1 MNKIMLSEPFLG
13 KSEIDAVTKSIKDN
27 WVSTAGKNISVF
39 EDKISNYTKSKYCI
53 ACNSGTS
60 ALHIA
65 LKVIGI
71 KKNDEV
77 LAPSI
82 TFIATIN
89 SIKYNNAHPI
99 FMDVDNF
106 YNIDE
111 EKTIEFLKYNTFSKN
126 GKCYN
131 SKTKRVIKAII
142 VAHIWGGGAKI
153 KKLLNEC
160 KKKKIRIIEDAAE
173 GLSTFYK
180 KKIFK
185 Q

>member
-126 GKCYN
+126 G
-131 SKTKRVIKAII
+131 
-142 VAHIWGGGAKI
+142 GP
-153 KKLLNEC
+153 
-160 KKKKIRIIEDAAE
+160 
-173 GLSTFYK
+173 
-180 KKIFK
+180 
-185 Q
+185 

>member
-71 KKNDEV
+71 KNDEV

-82 TFIATIN
+82 T
-89 SIKYNNAHPI
+89 
-99 FMDVDNF
+99 
-106 YNIDE
+106 
-111 EKTIEFLKYNTFSKN
+111 L
-126 GKCYN
+126 
-131 SKTKRVIKAII
+131 
-142 VAHIWGGGAKI
+142 
-153 KKLLNEC
+153 
-160 KKKKIRIIEDAAE
+160 
-173 GLSTFYK
+173 
-180 KKIFK
+180 
-185 Q
+185 